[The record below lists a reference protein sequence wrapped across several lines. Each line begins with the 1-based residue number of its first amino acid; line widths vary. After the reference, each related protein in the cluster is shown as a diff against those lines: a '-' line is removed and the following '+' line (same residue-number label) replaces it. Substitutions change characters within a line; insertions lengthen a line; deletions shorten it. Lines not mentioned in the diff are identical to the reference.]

1 MILRRRP
8 SPLEMFGQTKF
19 DEGYEKGER
28 CNRMN
33 DNTTFHC
40 LGIIDELESD
50 DSCTCHTG
58 HPPCF
63 YCVTS
68 RLYCPI
74 CNWDGREEQMRY

>member
-58 HPPCF
+58 HP
-63 YCVTS
+63 S
-68 RLYCPI
+68 RDEGEYRASS
-74 CNWDGREEQMRY
+74 GRSACRSRRIRR